1 MKKVTIGLMLLFAI
15 GTTVKAQ
22 DYKKVRDALVLAQVP
37 GTAGQAKLEDAK
49 AQLDKV
55 LADPKADGKAETYLL
70 KTEVL
75 GTIAGNDALKAKYP
89 NADAEA
95 FQALKKYFEIEPG
108 GEKIKAEP
116 VAANAINGLSN
127 SFTIGGNKYFNS
139 KNWDSAFSNYKKLA
153 ELSDLL
159 IQNKMTNTSFDTTS
173 NLYAGATAQS
183 AKKDDEAA
191 KYYGKI
197 ADRKIGGKDYVA
209 VYQFLTQYY
218 LNNNNQAQ
226 FKKYLALGKEI
237 YPTNTSWNE
246 FEFANTT
253 ENANIEDMAK
263 KFEQADAA
271 KTLDAKSYM
280 DYADYFVNS
289 KKIKDLDPAQRAPYT
304 NIALVAFSKAAELD
318 TANGLTSYNAGIIA
332 YNFFQDGSDSAKQI
346 KGVTAAIKS
355 KRAKADKQVDS
366 AADRSIVWLEKSYN
380 TLASK
385 VNRTK
390 TETNVV
396 GKTVDI
402 LYNLYAYKRDRS
414 KALNP
419 KDYDKYDAKMKFYD
433 SMHGK
438 F

>member
-1 MKKVTIGLMLLFAI
+1 MKKITIGVMLLFALS
-15 GTTVKAQ
+15 TTVKAQ
-22 DYKKVRDALVLAQVP
+22 DYKKVREALVLAQVP
-37 GTAGQAKLEDAK
+37 GTAGSAKLEEAK

-55 LADPKADGKAETYLL
+55 LADPKAEGKAETYLL
-70 KTEVL
+70 KAEVL
-75 GTIAGNDALKAKYP
+75 GSIAGNDALKAKYP
-89 NADAEA
+89 GADAEGL
-95 FQALKKYFEIEPG
+95 QSLKKYYELEPS

-116 VAANAINGLSN
+116 SAANAINSLSN
-127 SFTIGGNKYFNS
+127 SFTAGGNKYFNS
-139 KNWDSAFSNYKKLA
+139 KNWDSAFSNYQKLA
-153 ELSDLL
+153 ELSDML
-159 IQNKMTNTSFDTTS
+159 IQYKMTNTAFDTTS

-183 AKKDDEAA
+183 AKKNDEAA
-191 KYYGKI
+191 KYYAKI
-197 ADRKIGGKDYVA
+197 ADRKIGGKDYEA

-226 FKKYLALGKEI
+226 FKKYLALGKEV
-237 YPTNTSWNE
+237 YPTNTAWNE

-263 KFEQADAA
+263 KFQEADAA

-289 KKIKDLDPAQRAPYT
+289 KKIKDLDPAQRAPYLNMAFT
-304 NIALVAFSKAAELD
+304 AFSKAADLD
-318 TANGLTSYNAGIIA
+318 TSNGLTSYNAGVIA
-332 YNFFQDGSDSAKQI
+332 YNFFQDASDSAKQI

-366 AADRSIVWLEKSYN
+366 AADKSIVWLEKSYN

-385 VNRTK
+385 ANRTK
-390 TETNVV
+390 TETNVA
-396 GKTVDI
+396 GKAVDF
-402 LYNLYAYKRDRS
+402 LYNLAAYKRDRS

-419 KDYDKYDAKMKFYD
+419 KDYDKYDAKMKLYD